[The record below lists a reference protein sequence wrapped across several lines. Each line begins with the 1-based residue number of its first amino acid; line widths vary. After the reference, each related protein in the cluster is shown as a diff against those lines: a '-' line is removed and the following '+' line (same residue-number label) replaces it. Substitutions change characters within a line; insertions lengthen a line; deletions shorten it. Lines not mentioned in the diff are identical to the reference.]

1 MRGITVWVLMLVA
14 VASLS
19 AAQQSNEEYVS
30 RMEKEHA
37 TDEPVASP
45 GSQVDP
51 GVEIAAQE
59 GAYARIDGKD
69 IVGYVAHPEGKAPKA
84 GLIVIHEWWGLND
97 NIRAMARRLA
107 GAGYLALAVDLYE
120 GEVAEDRDA
129 ASRLA
134 RGSGERTEQ
143 ILDNLRQAILHL
155 RNAGVERIGVIGWCF
170 GGGWSLRTALA
181 FPDEVD
187 ATVIYYGHLTTDE
200 KELDSLASPVLGIF
214 GALDQGIPVESIRE
228 FEAAL
233 AALDKEAVIHLY
245 EDADHAFA
253 NPSGTRYNEAA
264 AEDAWAKT
272 LTFFGRHLRPAEMSE
287 N

>member
-1 MRGITVWVLMLVA
+1 MRKITLWVLTSFA

-37 TDEPVASP
+37 ADEPVANPASLTGP
-45 GSQVDP
+45 E
-51 GVEIAAQE
+51 VEVVVQE
-59 GAYARIDGKD
+59 GAYAEVDGKS
-69 IVGYVAHPEGKAPKA
+69 IVGYMAHPEGEVPTA

-97 NIRAMARRLA
+97 NVKAMARRLA

-120 GEVAEDRDA
+120 GEVAEDREA

-143 ILDNLRQAILHL
+143 ILDNLGQAIEHL
-155 RNAGVERIGVIGWCF
+155 EQAGAERIGVIGWCF

-181 FPDEVD
+181 FPDAVD
-187 ATVIYYGHLTTDE
+187 ATVIYYGRLTTDAD
-200 KELDSLASPVLGIF
+200 ELRALSSPVLGIF
-214 GALDQGIPVESIRE
+214 GALDKGIPVDTVRA

-233 AALDKEAVIHLY
+233 DELDKEASIHVF
-245 EDADHAFA
+245 ENADHAFA
-253 NPSGTRYNEAA
+253 NPSGTRYNAAA
-264 AEDAWAKT
+264 AEGAWVKT
-272 LTFFGRHLRPAEMSE
+272 LAFFAQHL

>member
-1 MRGITVWVLMLVA
+1 MRKTTLWVLISFA

-37 TDEPVASP
+37 TDEPVANPASSTGP
-45 GSQVDP
+45 E
-51 GVEIAAQE
+51 VEVVVQE
-59 GAYARIDGKD
+59 GAYAEVDGKS
-69 IVGYVAHPEGKAPKA
+69 IVGYMAHPEGEVPTA

-97 NIRAMARRLA
+97 NVKAMARRLA

-120 GEVAEDRDA
+120 GEVAEDREA

-143 ILDNLRQAILHL
+143 ILDNLGQAIDHL
-155 RNAGVERIGVIGWCF
+155 EQAGAARIGVIGWCF

-181 FPDEVD
+181 FPDAVD
-187 ATVIYYGHLTTDE
+187 ATVIYYGRLTTDAD
-200 KELDSLASPVLGIF
+200 ELRALSSPVLGIF
-214 GALDQGIPVESIRE
+214 GALDKGIPVDTVRA

-233 AALDKEAVIHLY
+233 DDLDKEASIHVF
-245 EDADHAFA
+245 ENADHAFA
-253 NPSGTRYNEAA
+253 NPSGTRYNAAA

-272 LTFFGRHLRPAEMSE
+272 LAFFAQHL

>member
-1 MRGITVWVLMLVA
+1 MRRFTLWVLILAA
-14 VASLS
+14 VSSLC

-30 RMEKEHA
+30 KMEKEHA
-37 TDEPVASP
+37 TDEPIASP

-51 GVEIAAQE
+51 EVEIVAKEA
-59 GAYARIDGKD
+59 AYAGIDGKD
-69 IVGYVAHPEGKAPKA
+69 IVGYVAHPKAEVPKA

-97 NIRAMARRLA
+97 NVKAMARRLA

-120 GEVAEDRDA
+120 GEVAEDRDE

-143 ILDNLRQAILHL
+143 LLDNLHQAIEHL
-155 RNAGVERIGVIGWCF
+155 RSAGVERIGVIGWCF

-181 FPDEVD
+181 FPDQVD
-187 ATVIYYGHLTTDE
+187 AAVIYYGRLTTDTA
-200 KELDSLASPVLGIF
+200 ELEALSSPVLGIF
-214 GALDQGIPVESIRE
+214 GALDDGIPVATVKE
-228 FEAAL
+228 FQAAL
-233 AALDKEAVIHLY
+233 GALDKEATIHIY

-253 NPSGTRYNEAA
+253 NPSGTHYNETA

-272 LTFFGRHLRPAEMSE
+272 LAFFSLHLE
-287 N
+287 

>member
-1 MRGITVWVLMLVA
+1 MRRFTLWVLILAA
-14 VASLS
+14 VSSLCV
-19 AAQQSNEEYVS
+19 AQQSNEEYVS

-37 TDEPVASP
+37 TDEPIASP

-51 GVEIAAQE
+51 EVEIVTQE
-59 GAYARIDGKD
+59 GAYAGLDGKD
-69 IVGYVAHPEGKAPKA
+69 IVGYVAHPKAEVPKA

-97 NIRAMARRLA
+97 NVKAMARRLA

-120 GEVAEDRDA
+120 GEVAEDRDE

-143 ILDNLRQAILHL
+143 IFDNLGQAIEHL
-155 RNAGVERIGVIGWCF
+155 RSAGVEQIGVIGWCF

-181 FPDEVD
+181 FPDKVD
-187 ATVIYYGHLTTDE
+187 ATVIYYGRLTTD
-200 KELDSLASPVLGIF
+200 KTELESLSSPVLGIF
-214 GALDQGIPVESIRE
+214 GALDKGIPVETVRK

-233 AALDKEAVIHLY
+233 KALDKEAAIHIY
-245 EDADHAFA
+245 DDADHAFA
-253 NPSGTRYNEAA
+253 NPSGTHYNETA

-272 LTFFGRHLRPAEMSE
+272 LAFFSLHLE
-287 N
+287 

>member
-1 MRGITVWVLMLVA
+1 MRRITVWVLMLIA
-14 VASLS
+14 VASVS
-19 AAQQSNEEYVS
+19 PAQQSNEEYVS

-37 TDEPVASP
+37 TDEPIASP
-45 GSQVDP
+45 GSLVDP
-51 GVEIAAQE
+51 GVEIVAQE
-59 GAYARIDGKD
+59 EPYAGIDGKD
-69 IVGYVAHPEGKAPKA
+69 LIGYVAHPKGAVPKA

-97 NIRAMARRLA
+97 NIKAMARRLA

-134 RGSGERTEQ
+134 RGSGERSEE
-143 ILDNLRQAILHL
+143 ILENLRQAIEHL
-155 RNAGVERIGVIGWCF
+155 RSAGVERIGVIGWCF

-181 FPDEVD
+181 FPDKID
-187 ATVIYYGHLTTDE
+187 ATVIYYGRLTTDD
-200 KELDSLASPVLGIF
+200 KELGSLASPVLGIF
-214 GALDQGIPVESIRE
+214 GALDQGIPVETVRE

-233 AALDKEAVIHLY
+233 ASLGKEASIHIY
-245 EDADHAFA
+245 EEADHAFA
-253 NPSGTRYNEAA
+253 NPSGTRYNEVA

-272 LTFFGRHLRPAEMSE
+272 VAFLARYLRPAELSE